1 MGELNIKDEALI
13 GNARRLAEQFGTSV
27 TGAMRAAVDAMLAEQ
42 DREKFARPEAQARA
56 IRDIVESASR
66 LFPPGSTSDH
76 PDMYDEH
83 GLPK

>member
-27 TGAMRAAVDAMLAEQ
+27 TEAMRAAVDAMLAEQ
-42 DREKFARPEAQARA
+42 DREKLAKRVAPARA
-56 IRDIVESASR
+56 IHDIVESASR
-66 LFPPGSTSDH
+66 LFPPGSASDH
-76 PDMYDEH
+76 SEVYDEH